1 MKYEEMITHMNKD
14 LEEKTSAVQLL
25 KSQISES
32 ENIINT

>member
-1 MKYEEMITHMNKD
+1 MIKHMNKD

-25 KSQISES
+25 KSLNLET

>member
-1 MKYEEMITHMNKD
+1 MITHMNKD

-25 KSQISES
+25 KSQNLET

>member
-1 MKYEEMITHMNKD
+1 MITHMNKD

-25 KSQISES
+25 KSLNLET